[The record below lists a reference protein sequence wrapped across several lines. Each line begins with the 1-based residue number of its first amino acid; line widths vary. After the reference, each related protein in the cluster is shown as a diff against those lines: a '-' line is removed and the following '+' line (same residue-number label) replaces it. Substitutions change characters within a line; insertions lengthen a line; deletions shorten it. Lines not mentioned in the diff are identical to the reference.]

1 MEKLTMGQRIAQQR
15 KALGL
20 SQEGLGDRMGVSRQ
34 AISKWES
41 DGAVP
46 EIDKLIALSKLFS
59 VSVGWL
65 LGVEES
71 APQQAEE
78 LTEAQMKMVE
88 EIVKKYQPKPE
99 PRKKDS
105 PWFYL
110 ALAFLFLFP
119 IVFSI
124 VMAGRNNPT
133 DYSGQIS
140 SLQSN
145 YQSIQSGLQSLSSR
159 VEDLALAAEEG
170 EKVLHSHEFNLLR
183 LGTGSHTLEPV
194 SEDYLREE
202 DSENWI
208 SLGTATIVDVPIA
221 ELTFNAVP
229 KARVA
234 TDRAFLVVMQNG
246 QPLGQVECT
255 WAGAGYQAE
264 FSLWLEDGYEYRFVV
279 EHEDG
284 TQQIE
289 MLEEYT
295 FDALAYATSLHC
307 YTEMLSWRYDSRLRV
322 FEVEQIHTQTEK
334 PGLGDHADTQW
345 QKCGLIL
352 TLNGAEIANGVST
365 ENIDPWNADVYD
377 LVYSRYDYS
386 FREVKIAEGDELKL
400 SFYAALDSGLSINAP
415 IGTWTM
421 KEDGLIL
428 RAEE

>member
-88 EIVKKYQPKPE
+88 EIVRKYQPRPE
-99 PRKKDS
+99 PKKKDS

-110 ALAFLFLFP
+110 VLAFLFLFP

-124 VMAGRNNPT
+124 VMAGRNNRT

-159 VEDLALAAEEG
+159 VEDLALAAEES

-194 SEDYLREE
+194 SGNSLSEE
-202 DSENWI
+202 PS
-208 SLGTATIVDVPIA
+208 PIA
-221 ELTFNAVP
+221 VLTFNAVP

-234 TDRAFLVVMQNG
+234 TDRAFLVVMRNG
-246 QPLGQVECT
+246 QPLGQVECA

-289 MLEEYT
+289 ILEEYT

-334 PGLGDHADTQW
+334 PGLGNHADTQW

-352 TLNGAEIANGVST
+352 THNGTEIANEVS
-365 ENIDPWNADVYD
+365 EQNIDHWNADAYE
-377 LVYSRYDYS
+377 LIHSYYDYS
-386 FREVKIAEGDELKL
+386 FREVKMEEGDELEL

-421 KEDGLIL
+421 EEDGLIL
-428 RAEE
+428 RSEE